1 MTGMVHSMDE
11 FLAGRL
17 TLKQPKKGYRVTSD
31 SVFLAAA
38 ISLRRNQRIL
48 DMGAGT
54 GGILSCLAAR
64 MGEEATNNILHG
76 IEIQPEL
83 ITLARENAIS
93 NGYDQFTEYFEGDIF
108 GDVQECP
115 ANYYHHVVSNPP
127 YYEKGKISKS
137 SHKSKS
143 VAFGEEL
150 TDLKVWIERCVR
162 MVRPKGYLTV
172 IHKADRMDDIL
183 TALNIKT
190 GSVIVYPFYSKVE
203 NDAKRVIIRAQKDGN
218 GHLTLK
224 SGLIVHKSDGK
235 YTAAAEDILRHA
247 KELDISK

>member
-1 MTGMVHSMDE
+1 MTGTGHSNNE
-11 FLAGRL
+11 FLGGRL
-17 TLKQPKKGYRVTSD
+17 TLKQPKKGYRVSSD

-38 ISLRRNQRIL
+38 IPLKPQERIL
-48 DMGAGT
+48 DMGVGT

-64 MGEEATNNILHG
+64 IGGEADNCIMHG
-76 IEIQPEL
+76 IEIQSEL
-83 ITLARENAIS
+83 VILARENAS
-93 NGYDQFTEYFEGDIF
+93 KNGFDHFTKYFEGDIF
-108 GDVQECP
+108 NDIHECTP
-115 ANYYHHVVSNPP
+115 NYYHHVVSNPP
-127 YYEKGKISKS
+127 YYEKGKISNS

-150 TDLKVWIERCVR
+150 EDLKVWIERCVR

-172 IHKADRMDDIL
+172 IHRADRLDDIL
-183 TALNIKT
+183 TALNAKT
-190 GSVIVYPFYSKVE
+190 GSIIVYPFYSKVE